1 MGETTNFVP
10 QLTFGWNKSTF
21 FFSSSVAETYIP
33 LPPRSYGDQAFAVW
47 NKELRILYYFLSLV

>member
-33 LPPRSYGDQAFAVW
+33 LPPRSYGDQAFAVM
-47 NKELRILYYFLSLV
+47 E